1 MRLIRELW
9 EMKPLNKSAF
19 NQINP
24 AKLILSKWTS
34 VVPQR
39 KEKHFLVVRVNED
52 EQGIVVTCIVEAVL
66 THRKYE
72 MDWQELKDS
81 TRWLAGW
88 L

>member
-1 MRLIRELW
+1 
-9 EMKPLNKSAF
+9 MKALNKPTG

-24 AKLILSKWTS
+24 AKLMLSKWTA
-34 VVPQR
+34 VLPQR
-39 KEKHFLVVRVNED
+39 KEKHFMVTRLNEG

-66 THRKYE
+66 THREYE
-72 MDWQELKDS
+72 IDWQELKDS

>member
-1 MRLIRELW
+1 
-9 EMKPLNKSAF
+9 MKPLNKSTV

-24 AKLILSKWTS
+24 AKLMLSKWTA

-39 KEKHFLVVRVNED
+39 KEKHFLVTHVNED
-52 EQGIVVTCIVEAVL
+52 EQGIVITCIVEAVL
-66 THRKYE
+66 THNEYE
-72 MDWQELKDS
+72 MDSQELKDS